1 MKKASN
7 IMYLVSMILGIV
19 GAVLLIFYGIA
30 MIVVGCIP
38 AISEAIL
45 QEVEEEYRD
54 IVLGA
59 WIGGMVT
66 GGLVLL
72 ACGACAIVS
81 AVLCHKGRT
90 EGNRKIYIL
99 NIVFGAL
106 SGNDVAI
113 AASIL
118 AIISENKEKNRK
130 EIEVDGQLKEES
142 EK

>member
-7 IMYLVSMILGIV
+7 IMYLVSMILGIILA
-19 GAVLLIFYGIA
+19 AVLVFYGIA
-30 MIVVGCIP
+30 LVVVGCIP
-38 AISEAIL
+38 AISEAIV
-45 QEVEEEYRD
+45 QEVPEEYQAL
-54 IVLGA
+54 VVGA
-59 WIGGMVT
+59 WMGGMISA
-66 GGLVLL
+66 GLVLL

-106 SGNDVAI
+106 SGNEVAI

-118 AIISENKEKNRK
+118 AIISDNKERNRK
-130 EIEVDGQLKEES
+130 EIEVDAQVKDEA
-142 EK
+142 K

>member
-19 GAVLLIFYGIA
+19 LAAVLVFYGIA
-30 MIVVGCIP
+30 LVVVGCIP
-38 AISEAIL
+38 AIAEAIV
-45 QEVEEEYRD
+45 QEVPEEYQAL
-54 IVLGA
+54 VVGA
-59 WIGGMVT
+59 WMGGMISA
-66 GGLVLL
+66 GLVLL

-90 EGNRKIYIL
+90 DGNRKIYIL

-106 SGNDVAI
+106 SGNEVAI

-118 AIISENKEKNRK
+118 AIISENKERNRK
-130 EIEVDGQLKEES
+130 EVEVEGQLKDEA
-142 EK
+142 K

>member
-19 GAVLLIFYGIA
+19 LAVVLIFYGIA
-30 MIVVGCIP
+30 MVVVGCIP
-38 AISEAIL
+38 AIAEAIV
-45 QEVEEEYRD
+45 QEVPEEYQ
-54 IVLGA
+54 VWVVGA
-59 WIGGMVT
+59 WMGSMIGA
-66 GGLVLL
+66 GLVLL

-90 EGNRKIYIL
+90 DGSRKIYIL

-118 AIISENKEKNRK
+118 AIISENKERNRK
-130 EIEVDGQLKEES
+130 EVEVEGQLKDEA
-142 EK
+142 K